1 MLNEMYRVILKLNE
15 GEKKIIF
22 CLESKKQLIQ
32 QASDN
37 YNIKS
42 KKAQKLLSKI
52 SSKNVESLYKTY
64 DFPKEVEMSLSKKS
78 SSILKS
84 YIFEVEESTETIKNL
99 KEQLGEKD
107 KIIESYKMKNNK
119 IENMLYEMNN
129 IVLKL
134 KDKKN
139 SLASDAE
146 LNRNSLQQISKLK
159 KNINH

>member
-1 MLNEMYRVILKLNE
+1 MYRVILKLNE